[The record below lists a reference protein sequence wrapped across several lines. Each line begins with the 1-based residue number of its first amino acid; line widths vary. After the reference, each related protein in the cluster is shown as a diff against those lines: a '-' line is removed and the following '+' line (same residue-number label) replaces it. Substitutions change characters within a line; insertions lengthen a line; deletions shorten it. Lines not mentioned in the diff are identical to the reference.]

1 MSSNAKRL
9 SNQRYYWNNRD
20 KRKEYFKLYF
30 RKLKLEILHQI
41 SNDIKCNYC
50 GDTNLDNL
58 SIDHIDENGSIHRKQ
73 ILGKEKWKGK
83 YDGIR
88 FYRLLKKE
96 NFKSMKDYN
105 LQILCKSCNTAKSN
119 HIQGR

>member
-58 SIDHIDENGSIHRKQ
+58 SID
-73 ILGKEKWKGK
+73 
-83 YDGIR
+83 
-88 FYRLLKKE
+88 
-96 NFKSMKDYN
+96 
-105 LQILCKSCNTAKSN
+105 
-119 HIQGR
+119 